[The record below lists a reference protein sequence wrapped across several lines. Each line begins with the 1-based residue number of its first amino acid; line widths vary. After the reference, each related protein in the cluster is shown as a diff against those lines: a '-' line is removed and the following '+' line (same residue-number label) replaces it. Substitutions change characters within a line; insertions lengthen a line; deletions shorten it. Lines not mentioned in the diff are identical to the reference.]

1 MPILDIGEF
10 LYRVEKNKN
19 YNKTLLR
26 IVLSFQII
34 NASLNFGY
42 FFQRKTYMIRQLLI
56 LF

>member
-34 NASLNFGY
+34 NASLNFWY
-42 FFQRKTYMIRQLLI
+42 FFSGKYTWSDNS
-56 LF
+56 